1 MSVIDDWIAGW
12 SDSTS
17 LLIVMALAVLLGLRH
32 ATDPDHLAAVSALV
46 ASGDEQSARSARRLG
61 LLWGLGHATTLVLL
75 GVPIIL
81 FSAYLPEPVQR
92 GTETAVGVM
101 IIALAVWLLV
111 RWRRGVTHTHVH
123 THVHGHVDDHHGHGH
138 EPARRTPLGAYTI
151 GLVHGAGGT
160 AGVGLLL
167 LARIQNR
174 AVAVASLVVFALCTA
189 ASMSLVSAGWGK
201 ALGHSAAR
209 RSLHRVTPA
218 LGVASLAF
226 GVWYALGALTLV
238 PYML

>member
-1 MSVIDDWIAGW
+1 
-12 SDSTS
+12 
-17 LLIVMALAVLLGLRH
+17 
-32 ATDPDHLAAVSALV
+32 
-46 ASGDEQSARSARRLG
+46 
-61 LLWGLGHATTLVLL
+61 
-75 GVPIIL
+75 
-81 FSAYLPEPVQR
+81 
-92 GTETAVGVM
+92 
-101 IIALAVWLLV
+101 
-111 RWRRGVTHTHVH
+111 
-123 THVHGHVDDHHGHGH
+123 VHGHVDDQHGHGH
-138 EPARRTPLGAYTI
+138 EPGRRTPLGAYTI

-174 AVAVASLVVFALCTA
+174 GVAVASLVVFALCTA

-218 LGVASLAF
+218 LGVAGLAF
-226 GVWYALGALTLV
+226 GVWYTLGALTVV